1 MDGILVE
8 SEAPE
13 GGPEDA
19 LRRRRL
25 DFYRRSGFTFLDYD
39 CVLFGVHYAVC
50 LRSPNGKGTEAGAM
64 AAHQALYAAQFP
76 KWAYE
81 KFIQIP
87 RDPEHPLQPPES
99 WAEQTTLPGLD
110 A

>member
-1 MDGILVE
+1 
-8 SEAPE
+8 
-13 GGPEDA
+13 
-19 LRRRRL
+19 
-25 DFYRRSGFTFLDYD
+25 
-39 CVLFGVHYAVC
+39 
-50 LRSPNGKGTEAGAM
+50 M

-99 WAEQTTLPGLD
+99 WAEQTTLPGLE
-110 A
+110 ASEN

>member
-1 MDGILVE
+1 MVDLVL
-8 SEAPE
+8 
-13 GGPEDA
+13 DN
-19 LRRRRL
+19 LRRPAGEAL
-25 DFYRRSGFTFLDYD
+25 EAG
-39 CVLFGVHYAVC
+39 HYAVC

-76 KWAYE
+76 RWAYE

-99 WAEQTTLPGLD
+99 WAEQTTLPGLE